1 MDGTGM
7 SPAGTRCSVPAGVSQ
22 LLAPAEWG
30 GPSEHQGGTWGHTR
44 WLGAGTCCLAPRS
57 THGKAGGTRRAG
69 VAGLPWR
76 SLCRRR
82 TMLSHLQCPSQ
93 VPKAHGASMSPL
105 HSLLPHHSPAPLWL
119 QQARQGH
126 VPPGD
131 PSEGE
136 EKSCRGSPPA
146 PARGCAHL
154 AAQPGRVRGAKDL
167 GTAHGVC
174 DLHRPAPAP
183 VCPAPPGT
191 GEKDP
196 LGTWLGSLHPRHWA
210 QHPSVAGYAPTRTQV
225 TAACAPHAVANGQ
238 DPRAALVP
246 RSHGKLSAGW
256 GGLHGVPS
264 SWHPS
269 HCPGHA
275 SDHSS
280 VLV

>member
-1 MDGTGM
+1 
-7 SPAGTRCSVPAGVSQ
+7 
-22 LLAPAEWG
+22 
-30 GPSEHQGGTWGHTR
+30 
-44 WLGAGTCCLAPRS
+44 
-57 THGKAGGTRRAG
+57 
-69 VAGLPWR
+69 
-76 SLCRRR
+76 
-82 TMLSHLQCPSQ
+82 MLSHLQCPSQ
-93 VPKAHGASMSPL
+93 VPKAHGAPASPL
-105 HSLLPHHSPAPLWL
+105 HPLLPHHSPAPLWL
-119 QQARQGH
+119 QRARQGH

-131 PSEGE
+131 PSEEE

-154 AAQPGRVRGAKDL
+154 AAQPGRVQGAEDL

-196 LGTWLGSLHPRHWA
+196 LGTWLGSLHPRHRA
-210 QHPSVAGYAPTRTQV
+210 QRPSVAGYVPTQTQV

-246 RSHGKLSAGW
+246 RSHGKLSAG
-256 GGLHGVPS
+256 GGLRGVPS
-264 SWHPS
+264 SWHPG

-280 VLV
+280 IPVRPAASPSSQGTPGTGDTGDGWEPPGSVPRDHWGGLVG